1 MKSQAYVISIVQ
13 MVRFITNLKVRISK
27 SYFYKKVSSFALIIV
42 SSVMIHSPKNFIAI
56 ETKSETSK
64 EHRILEVGENAIE
77 CKHTVFYTQSKA
89 FI

>member
-1 MKSQAYVISIVQ
+1 MPNKKKYEFQNHI
-13 MVRFITNLKVRISK
+13 LC
-27 SYFYKKVSSFALIIV
+27 KKVSSFALIIV

-77 CKHTVFYTQSKA
+77 CKYSLLHTKQTQSLYL
-89 FI
+89 I